1 MENSKLKGTR
11 EFSRDK
17 VPMSRLTA
25 AGVLNAVLFFFQ
37 YYILSYSVLYCITES
52 RSLCLPL
59 SFFLLFSL
67 FFFFSVLSIFLALRC
82 CYLPSFHALSRVS
95 SFLSYC
101 ATLFFAFSA
110 FCPLFCSLCHFSTGI
125 HRPHFPFFRQ
135 LKAIEILT
143 GNEAMATLTPVP
155 LMDAPSRPPN
165 ARHIHNHQ
173 LGRQDSFSD
182 MLPFLLEIV
191 NLLPNTTSES

>member
-1 MENSKLKGTR
+1 MTTEKKIN
-11 EFSRDK
+11 
-17 VPMSRLTA
+17 
-25 AGVLNAVLFFFQ
+25 AGVPAAARENFSF
-37 YYILSYSVLYCITES
+37 
-52 RSLCLPL
+52 SLASSPVYFPSAAL
-59 SFFLLFSL
+59 LLFAV
-67 FFFFSVLSIFLALRC
+67 FSCALK
-82 CYLPSFHALSRVS
+82 
-95 SFLSYC
+95 
-101 ATLFFAFSA
+101 T
-110 FCPLFCSLCHFSTGI
+110 
-125 HRPHFPFFRQ
+125 
-135 LKAIEILT
+135 IEILT

>member
-25 AGVLNAVLFFFQ
+25 AGVLNAVLFFFNTIFFPIAFCIVSPSQ
-37 YYILSYSVLYCITES
+37 DLSA
-52 RSLCLPL
+52 SLSL
-59 SFFLLFSL
+59 SFSCFLSFS
-67 FFFFSVLSIFLALRC
+67 SVLSIFLALRC

-95 SFLSYC
+95 SFLSSC

-125 HRPHFPFFRQ
+125 QRPHFPFFRQ